1 MITLV
6 VVTSPILR
14 PWPTAGSLATSAGC
28 DATVPTCEPVAT
40 SAAAQEFTPTIP
52 PPIARQENEIQNRPL
67 SGLPGR
73 LVAATLRGR
82 FLCLPQPLPALVSMV
97 AMKIRSCV
105 MIACMLVVPALALFS
120 HLTPPAAREFLRC
133 SVCDPLC
140 QAISAID
147 AALPF
152 GAQATLSAGPNAAAQ
167 EPVAADLLQPVI
179 AADEP
184 VVATVPQSGTAA
196 ALAPA
201 DTTAVEALPTV
212 AVSPAVVSTSSVA
225 KQDQPRSQAEW
236 EALASLRTQLAS
248 LGATGIDC
256 RPQPGALPGYI
267 SSCRIGIDARGQLH
281 RMFHGQ
287 GPDAPAA
294 MQSLVSQIQ
303 AWQVQQAGTPRQRF

>member
-1 MITLV
+1 
-6 VVTSPILR
+6 
-14 PWPTAGSLATSAGC
+14 
-28 DATVPTCEPVAT
+28 
-40 SAAAQEFTPTIP
+40 
-52 PPIARQENEIQNRPL
+52 
-67 SGLPGR
+67 
-73 LVAATLRGR
+73 
-82 FLCLPQPLPALVSMV
+82 MV

-152 GAQATLSAGPNAAAQ
+152 GAQATLSAGPA
-167 EPVAADLLQPVI
+167 EVARKPETPNVLQPVI

-184 VVATVPQSGTAA
+184 VVATVPRSGAA
-196 ALAPA
+196 AAPDPA
-201 DTTAVEALPTV
+201 TARALETASMDALPTV
-212 AVSPAVVSTSSVA
+212 TVSSAVVPESPRV
-225 KQDQPRSQAEW
+225 DQNRPRSQAEW
-236 EALASLRTQLAS
+236 ATLAALRTQLAS

-267 SSCRIGIDARGQLH
+267 SSCRIGIDARSQLH

-303 AWQVQQAGTPRQRF
+303 AWQMQQAGTPRQRF

>member
-1 MITLV
+1 MV
-6 VVTSPILR
+6 V
-14 PWPTAGSLATSAGC
+14 
-28 DATVPTCEPVAT
+28 
-40 SAAAQEFTPTIP
+40 
-52 PPIARQENEIQNRPL
+52 
-67 SGLPGR
+67 
-73 LVAATLRGR
+73 
-82 FLCLPQPLPALVSMV
+82 
-97 AMKIRSCV
+97 MKIRSCV
-105 MIACMLVVPALALFS
+105 LVACMLVVPALALFS

-133 SVCDPLC
+133 FICDPLC
-140 QAISAID
+140 QAIGAID

-152 GAQATLSAGPNAAAQ
+152 GAQATLSAGPALPAVPAAAVPK
-167 EPVAADLLQPVI
+167 PVAADVAQPVI
-179 AADEP
+179 TAEP
-184 VVATVPQSGTAA
+184 AVATVIHSG
-196 ALAPA
+196 APA
-201 DTTAVEALPTV
+201 GENTAVETLPTV
-212 AVSPAVVSTSSVA
+212 AVSPAVVSTSPVA

-267 SSCRIGIDARGQLH
+267 SSCRIGIDADGQLH

>member
-1 MITLV
+1 
-6 VVTSPILR
+6 
-14 PWPTAGSLATSAGC
+14 
-28 DATVPTCEPVAT
+28 
-40 SAAAQEFTPTIP
+40 
-52 PPIARQENEIQNRPL
+52 
-67 SGLPGR
+67 
-73 LVAATLRGR
+73 
-82 FLCLPQPLPALVSMV
+82 MV
-97 AMKIRSCV
+97 AMKIRSSV

-152 GAQATLSAGPNAAAQ
+152 GAQATLSAGPA
-167 EPVAADLLQPVI
+167 EVARKPETADALQPVI
-179 AADEP
+179 AAEP
-184 VVATVPQSGTAA
+184 AVATVPQSG
-196 ALAPA
+196 APA
-201 DTTAVEALPTV
+201 APARADSAEMEALPPI
-212 AVSPAVVSTSSVA
+212 AVSPAVVPASPVA

-236 EALASLRTQLAS
+236 AALASLRSQLTS

-267 SSCRIGIDARGQLH
+267 SSCRIGIDADGQLH

-303 AWQVQQAGTPRQRF
+303 AWQVQQAGTSRQRF